1 MTDYPYHSQ
10 IKSPSELGI
19 SDAGNLEAL
28 GKDIQGMGA
37 YVNVLIEGTC
47 KKGQPCASKTGGP
60 MGNKYFFKTGGK
72 CKEKGTTDK
81 LQDRYI
87 YIDNVPSGKIPLIN
101 AQSGLK
107 GLIPGMIG
115 NMAVINPQS
124 LFNAITNSSIPECT
138 AITLETIDNNNK
150 RGSETHFVAIADQK
164 QGFATMSPQELP
176 KDYIVQ
182 MYFMGLA
189 ILALYIFFRISKK

>member
-1 MTDYPYHSQ
+1 
-10 IKSPSELGI
+10 
-19 SDAGNLEAL
+19 
-28 GKDIQGMGA
+28 
-37 YVNVLIEGTC
+37 
-47 KKGQPCASKTGGP
+47 

-72 CKEKGTTDK
+72 CTDTNGK

-101 AQSGLK
+101 AQSGLR
-107 GLIPGMIG
+107 GLIPGIVG

-124 LFNAITNSSIPECT
+124 LFTAITDSSVPDCSE
-138 AITLETIDNNNK
+138 ITLETIDNKNQ
-150 RGSETHFVAIADQK
+150 RGTETHFVAKNDQPIS
-164 QGFATMSPQELP
+164 GFTTMSPQELP
-176 KDYIVQ
+176 KDYVVQ

>member
-1 MTDYPYHSQ
+1 MSDYPYHAQ
-10 IKSPSELGI
+10 IKSPGELGI

-37 YVNVLIEGTC
+37 YVNVLVEGTC

-72 CKEKGTTDK
+72 CKEKGTEK

-101 AQSGLK
+101 AQTGLK

-124 LFNAITNSSIPECT
+124 LFNAITNSSIPECS

-150 RGSETHFVAIADQK
+150 RGAETHFVAISDQK

-182 MYFMGLA
+182 MYFMGLS